1 MRQVVTSSPI
11 QSHLPDLS
19 LKPLV
24 SSPELRPE
32 CLQSRHQGD
41 LLGDL
46 EDELVIPV
54 KQPAAGLCP
63 LIGHSTAS
71 FPRLSMIEDG
81 GGLQAREDSLLHQGH
96 LPLGEEVVVH
106 VEDRLLAEPLQ
117 PEGGEDEVGLAV
129 GLEAALR
136 GRAGTGRGR
145 PLSSAQRVE
154 GVQVESLPSEP
165 VIILLLSGQEVLLLP
180 PELQA
185 APHLRTGLNSPHKKF
200 LIGEVAVLA

>member
-1 MRQVVTSSPI
+1 MERTEASSKLTEHEV
-11 QSHLPDLS
+11 QLLEYSFFS
-19 LKPLV
+19 L
-24 SSPELRPE
+24 
-32 CLQSRHQGD
+32 C
-41 LLGDL
+41 
-46 EDELVIPV
+46 
-54 KQPAAGLCP
+54 
-63 LIGHSTAS
+63 
-71 FPRLSMIEDG
+71 
-81 GGLQAREDSLLHQGH
+81 
-96 LPLGEEVVVH
+96 EEVVVH